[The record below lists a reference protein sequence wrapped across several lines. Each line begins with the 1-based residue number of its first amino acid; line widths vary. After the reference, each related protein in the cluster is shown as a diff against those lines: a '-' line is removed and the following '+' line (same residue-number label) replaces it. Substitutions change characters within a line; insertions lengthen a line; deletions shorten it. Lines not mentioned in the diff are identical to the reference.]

1 MRNMLDKAN
10 ELSLRGYVKVK
21 SFISCERGDT
31 NFISIILILLLVLV
45 IAGIIFT
52 FLKTNVIETIKTRI
66 TEQLNDIFPE

>member
-52 FLKTNVIETIKTRI
+52 FLKTDVIETIKSRI
-66 TEQLNDIFPE
+66 TAQLSNIFQP